1 MQKSQTSKNI
11 IPFIDYVPAELK
23 ENNRWEIIFY
33 AKDPYETNPT
43 KQLKRKRHRVK
54 PMPNIRERRKHAK
67 HIVANLNKKLQT
79 GWTPFI
85 QDDNTKLFTKLFDV
99 FDIYIRQIEQQVDK
113 DSLRSDTLRA
123 YKSYINNMK
132 AFMTETS
139 RKECFVVDFK
149 EGLCREFLDMIF
161 YERNNSARTHNNY
174 LAFIGVFT
182 RWAVKRRYLKVDFT
196 SLISKIKQGDK
207 KRTIIPKEAREKIF
221 NYLTEINPAYATL
234 CKAAFYCLIRRTEFT
249 KLKVAD
255 VILKNG
261 IINVPAEASKNRKSQ
276 IVTIPLEL
284 INDLA
289 IHLKTAN
296 NTDYLFSANDFKPGT
311 AILNPKKISD
321 VWIKTRKH
329 LKFNSTYHWY
339 SLKDTGIT
347 NYLQLGIPTI
357 DVKNQARH
365 YSISQTEQ
373 YLPKHILKA
382 VGNIQ
387 SAKLNF

>member
-33 AKDPYETNPT
+33 AKDPYEINPT

-54 PMPNIRERRKHAK
+54 PMSNIRERRKYAK
-67 HIVANLNKKLQT
+67 QIVANLNKKLQI

-132 AFMTETS
+132 AFIKETN
-139 RKECFVVDFK
+139 REGCFVIDFK

-182 RWAVKRRYLKVDFT
+182 RWAIKRRYLKVDFT

-207 KRTIIPKEAREKIF
+207 KRTIIPKEAREQIF
-221 NYLTEINPAYATL
+221 NYLTKTNTAYATL
-234 CKAAFYCLIRRTEFT
+234 CKTAFYCLIRRTELT
-249 KLKVAD
+249 KLKVSD
-255 VILKNG
+255 IILKNG

-289 IHLKTAN
+289 IHLKSAN
-296 NTDYLFSANDFKPGT
+296 NTDYLFSADDFKPGT
-311 AILNPKKISD
+311 SILNPKKISD
-321 VWIKTRKH
+321 VWIKTRKQ
-329 LKFNSTYHWY
+329 LKFNDTYHWY
-339 SLKDTGIT
+339 SLKDTGIN
-347 NYLQLGIPTI
+347 NYLQLGIPTV